1 MLHCS
6 SVNVRE
12 RPALIEC
19 MSRGGKM
26 DNGFL
31 SHCALNLSVDFVSR
45 SNTKAHIIFRAFF
58 FFFSEDETCLNQC
71 LIRRNKKAFFFIPE
85 IFVHIFK
92 VMKVVFIS

>member
-58 FFFSEDETCLNQC
+58 FFSEDETCLNQC

-85 IFVHIFK
+85 IFIHIFK
-92 VMKVVFIS
+92 MMKVVFIS